1 MRVAV
6 TGASGNVGTS
16 VLEALAEEPAVKEIL
31 GIARRLPQV
40 EMAKVEWASADVTE
54 DALVPLFAGADAVI
68 HLAWA
73 IQPSRDE
80 AVTERINVEGSRRVF
95 DAVARAGVGALV
107 HASSVGAY
115 SPGPKER
122 RVDESWPVDG
132 IPTSFYSRHKAAVET
147 MLDAF
152 ERREPEVRV
161 VRLRPGLIFK
171 AEAGSEIRRL
181 FAGPLLPGLLVRRQ
195 LVPFIPRVPRLRFQ
209 AVHSRDVGE
218 AYRQAVVRDVR
229 GAFNIAA
236 EPAIGVEEL
245 REFFGARSF
254 PLPAGAL
261 RAAADLSRLARPRPR
276 GADDEHRAGARAA
289 RLGAQDGLTAGARR
303 PDARDAQR
311 RGGADAAPGA
321 KSRRPAARRRV
332 RHRRRPEAV
341 IVASPIPQLRGWFS
355 VFASKAGVSRTH
367 GAIERQI
374 CSKTGRGLAQLPA
387 LPADGQDRRR
397 RPRRR
402 AAGRQLRAARR
413 RRLAPAV
420 GRARRAR
427 PRLVADLPAPPAPLR
442 LKTS

>member
-80 AVTERINVEGSRRVF
+80 AVTERINIEGTRRVL
-95 DAVARAGVGALV
+95 DAVARADVGALV
-107 HASSVGAY
+107 YASSVGAY
-115 SPGPKER
+115 SPGPKEH

-261 RAAADLSRLARPRPR
+261 RAAADLTWRMRLQPTSPGWLDLA
-276 GADDEHRAGARAA
+276 
-289 RLGAQDGLTAGARR
+289 LGVPTMN
-303 PDARDAQR
+303 
-311 RGGADAAPGA
+311 
-321 KSRRPAARRRV
+321 
-332 RHRRRPEAV
+332 
-341 IVASPIPQLRGWFS
+341 
-355 VFASKAGVSRTH
+355 T
-367 GAIERQI
+367 
-374 CSKTGRGLAQLPA
+374 
-387 LPADGQDRRR
+387 
-397 RPRRR
+397 
-402 AAGRQLRAARR
+402 
-413 RRLAPAV
+413 
-420 GRARRAR
+420 GRAREQLGWEPKMGSLQA
-427 PRLVADLPAPPAPLR
+427 LDDLMRGMRNAEGAPTPPLEPKAGGPLR
-442 LKTS
+442 AGEFATGVGQKQ